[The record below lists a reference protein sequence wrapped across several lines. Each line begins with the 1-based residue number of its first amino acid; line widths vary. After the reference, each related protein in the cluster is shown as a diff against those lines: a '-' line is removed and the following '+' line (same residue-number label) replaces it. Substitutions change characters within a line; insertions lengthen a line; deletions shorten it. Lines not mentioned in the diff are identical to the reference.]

1 VEAILDAWERGDAAG
16 VERLAH
22 AELADDPSLVPF
34 YEATYFARNGS
45 MHESLVRLL
54 ADGRT
59 RFCVVGAGHLVGA
72 RGIPALLA
80 RDGWRVTGPGF
91 PASDE

>member
-1 VEAILDAWERGDAAG
+1 MSELRIYKDSDPGKPEKTLHSYESMRDA
-16 VERLAH
+16 
-22 AELADDPSLVPF
+22 
-34 YEATYFARNGS
+34 
-45 MHESLVRLL
+45 LVRLL

-59 RFCVVGAGHLVGA
+59 RFCVVGAGHLVGE

-91 PASDE
+91 PVPAR